1 MAMIKCPECGREISD
16 TASVCPGCGAPVR
29 KPGCTVRFERPGAF
43 LMGTAVSGMVYV
55 DGSAAT
61 GSTFE
66 VYLSYGEHSVSIESN
81 DATRFSSRRSSAE
94 TLNVPLGA
102 KSVIVTIKPK
112 GDVFSV
118 FGGATKLGI
127 ANVEVVQ

>member
-1 MAMIKCPECGREISD
+1 MRSDWPIRQAGVKNSSFIPSGESCFAPPESEKLTADRSD
-16 TASVCPGCGAPVR
+16 
-29 KPGCTVRFERPGAF
+29 
-43 LMGTAVSGMVYV
+43 V
-55 DGSAAT
+55 DGQQVGSAAT